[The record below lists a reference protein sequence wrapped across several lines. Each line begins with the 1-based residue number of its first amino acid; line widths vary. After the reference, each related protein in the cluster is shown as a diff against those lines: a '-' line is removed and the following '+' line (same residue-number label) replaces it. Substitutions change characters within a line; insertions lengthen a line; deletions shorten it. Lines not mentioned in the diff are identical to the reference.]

1 MAQPVHQV
9 QAEFFKTLGHPA
21 RIRILE
27 LLLEADRSVGQLVS
41 EVGVEAS
48 HLSHQLAV
56 LRRAGVVEGR
66 KVGTNI
72 VYSVVDPRLSQLLE
86 LARQILASS
95 LLGARELLAN
105 LESRPVRGGGGD
117 GATQPFSALGHV
129 DR

>member
-1 MAQPVHQV
+1 MTQPVHQLK
-9 QAEFFKTLGHPA
+9 AEFFKTLGHPV

-27 LLLEADRSVGQLVS
+27 LLLEADRPVGQLVS

-56 LRRAGVVEGR
+56 LRRAGVVQGR

-72 VYSVVDPRLSQLLE
+72 VYSVVDPRIFQLLE

-95 LLGARELLAN
+95 LLDAQELLAN
-105 LESRPVRGGGGD
+105 LGSFPFEE
-117 GATQPFSALGHV
+117 GAVTE
-129 DR
+129 